1 MVEVNAAE
9 SLSTAAESL
18 EAFGFTRMPEYF
30 YGSSEPPSR
39 ISMNLGYTT
48 KGMRKMT
55 QDGDNVIKIN
65 EQRVA
70 DTSG

>member
-1 MVEVNAAE
+1 
-9 SLSTAAESL
+9 
-18 EAFGFTRMPEYF
+18 
-30 YGSSEPPSR
+30 
-39 ISMNLGYTT
+39 MNLGYTT